1 MRIIFLILFTFSI
14 SLIPLASFAQV
25 DSFYIRNYQQKLTL
39 SGYLGREFAFI
50 IINTPTEEIAYLP
63 NNPLK
68 LGLGLSWKNTILSVA
83 GGYGF
88 DFMRNKKKGKT
99 ESLDLQYHHYD
110 RKFIFDFYAQH
121 YKGFYL
127 ENDNWSENSIEIYP
141 DLLFQQLGISACYIL
156 NNKRFS
162 YKAAYVQNE
171 KQVRSAGSLLLGGG
185 ISWTKIDSEG
195 SFLYNDRNGLNNF
208 QFGIDVGYAYNWVIN
223 SKWLI
228 NGSITGGIRF
238 GSEKISTFGK
248 EKLKVYPTALP
259 RISVIYDQEKWALA
273 FTFVNNTSFPAF
285 SEEDN
290 VTLLTGMFRLSYIR
304 RINDFPF
311 LSKVMTALK
320 LER

>member
-1 MRIIFLILFTFSI
+1 MKTLLIILSTLT
-14 SLIPLASFAQV
+14 LPLASFGRT
-25 DSFYIRNYQQKLTL
+25 DSLYVQNYKQKLTL
-39 SGYLGREFAFI
+39 SGFLGREFAFI
-50 IINTPTEEIAYLP
+50 IVNSPTEELSYLP

-88 DFMRNKKKGKT
+88 DFMRDWKKGKT

-121 YKGFYL
+121 YKGFYMEEEDRP
-127 ENDNWSENSIEIYP
+127 ENDIELCP
-141 DLLFQQLGISACYIL
+141 DLVFRQLGLNAHYVF

-171 KQVRSAGSLLLGGG
+171 KQVRSAGSFLLGGG
-185 ISWTKIDSEG
+185 VSWTRIDSEG
-195 SFLYNDRNGLNNF
+195 SFLYNERSSLDNF
-208 QFGIDVGYAYNWVIN
+208 QFGVDIGYAYNWVVN
-223 SKWLI
+223 PRWLI

-259 RISVIYDQEKWALA
+259 RLSVIYDREKWALA

-285 SEEDN
+285 SEDDN
-290 VTLLTGMFRLSYIR
+290 ITLLTGMFRLSYIR
-304 RINDFPF
+304 RIDDFPF
-311 LSKVMTALK
+311 LSKVMRALR

>member
-1 MRIIFLILFTFSI
+1 MKTLLIILSTLT
-14 SLIPLASFAQV
+14 LPLASFGRT
-25 DSFYIRNYQQKLTL
+25 DSLYVQNYKQKLTL
-39 SGYLGREFAFI
+39 SGFLGREFAFI
-50 IINTPTEEIAYLP
+50 IVNSPTEELSYLP

-88 DFMRNKKKGKT
+88 DFMRDRKKGKT

-121 YKGFYL
+121 YKGFYMEEEDRP
-127 ENDNWSENSIEIYP
+127 ENDIELCP
-141 DLLFQQLGISACYIL
+141 DLVFRQLGLNAHYVF

-171 KQVRSAGSLLLGGG
+171 KQVRSAGSFLLGGG
-185 ISWTKIDSEG
+185 VSWTRIDSEG
-195 SFLYNDRNGLNNF
+195 SFLYNERSSLDNF
-208 QFGIDVGYAYNWVIN
+208 QFGVDIGYAYNWVVN
-223 SKWLI
+223 PRWLI

-259 RISVIYDQEKWALA
+259 RLSVIYDREKWALA

-285 SEEDN
+285 SEDDN
-290 VTLLTGMFRLSYIR
+290 ITLLTGMFRLSYIR
-304 RINDFPF
+304 RIDDFPF
-311 LSKVMTALK
+311 LSKVMRALR